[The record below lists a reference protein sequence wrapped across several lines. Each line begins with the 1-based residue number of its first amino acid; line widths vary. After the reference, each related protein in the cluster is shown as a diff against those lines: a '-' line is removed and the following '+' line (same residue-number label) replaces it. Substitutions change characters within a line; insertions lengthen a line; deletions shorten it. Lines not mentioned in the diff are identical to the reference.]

1 MHKKIGIIGTVGCES
16 ILKIVSSTLLLVD
29 LLPKQILLGLFFCLF
44 AADVKLSRADCR
56 LLMLKKKK
64 KHLLVEVFELKFL
77 TLRG

>member
-56 LLMLKKKK
+56 LLMLKVRK